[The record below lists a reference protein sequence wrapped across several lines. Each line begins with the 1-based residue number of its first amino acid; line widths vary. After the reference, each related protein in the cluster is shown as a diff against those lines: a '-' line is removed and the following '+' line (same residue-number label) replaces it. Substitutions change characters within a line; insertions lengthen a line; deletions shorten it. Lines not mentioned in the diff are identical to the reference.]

1 MVSQPKLCP
10 RCAISSRATC
20 QGRESEGLRI
30 LASSQGALVP
40 LLPCFSCPA
49 CIAAYAEVISVLGLG
64 FLFTE
69 QVLLPLVALSL
80 LFGVASIAWTMRATH
95 QKAPLVLAG
104 IAALLLAA
112 GRPAWSLP
120 IVVCL
125 SVAGFV
131 FAAGWKVWL
140 RPRAMRKELPA

>member
-1 MVSQPKLCP
+1 MPPQPKLCS
-10 RCAISSRATC
+10 RCAICSRATRKR
-20 QGRESEGLRI
+20 RESEGLRV
-30 LASSQGALVP
+30 LARLPGAP
-40 LLPCFSCPA
+40 LPPRPCISCPA
-49 CIAAYAEVISVLGLG
+49 CIAACAGLISVLGLG

-69 QVLLPLVALSL
+69 QVLLPLVAFSL
-80 LFGVASIAWTMRATH
+80 LFGVASIAWTMRAQH
-95 QKAPLVLAG
+95 RKAPLVLAG

-131 FAAGWKVWL
+131 FAAGWKVGIRL
-140 RPRAMRKELPA
+140 RAMRKELPA